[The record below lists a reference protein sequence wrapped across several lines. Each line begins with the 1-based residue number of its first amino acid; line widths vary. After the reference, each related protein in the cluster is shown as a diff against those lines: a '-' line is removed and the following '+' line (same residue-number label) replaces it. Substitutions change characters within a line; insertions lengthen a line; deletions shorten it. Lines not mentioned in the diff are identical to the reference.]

1 MRFFHKRRAFI
12 DIDERGSEQVD
23 HNNVDQYYGVKGG
36 AFGKEVLPPC
46 SYEEYVNSRVN
57 EHTAYD
63 NEYAKNKQSMGKLAR
78 KLNCSASKKHDC
90 DFEQRLADGVETE
103 YWGEKN
109 FGINQC
115 SRWKSASPLY
125 RIDASSEITRPVL
138 ITVKNGDMHE
148 PLPLCY
154 DDNKNF
160 DHTMELK
167 SSFIVGEFPEP
178 LRMGT
183 STSLRLGM
191 SARKRHHNTTK
202 YFKNRSEDNND
213 KTRCGGGRHNNPF
226 PNRDI
231 DARRV
236 SQEAARRERWK
247 RGLEMEKR
255 TFKNATTTTGRDKY
269 TDDSSSTDSLTL
281 GSHTTRTSVTGYDTG
296 EDSSSIDDW
305 TDATDDSRLAP
316 KYYHR
321 YHQTFSGGHCTSS
334 KQVVESVAED
344 FGIFAKLLLSDGYAC
359 FGTAAEITKETVG
372 SCKGGKM

>member
-23 HNNVDQYYGVKGG
+23 HNNADQYYGVKGG
-36 AFGKEVLPPC
+36 AFGKGVLPPC
-46 SYEEYVNSRVN
+46 SYEEYVDNRIN
-57 EHTAYD
+57 EHTSD
-63 NEYAKNKQSMGKLAR
+63 GNEYAKNKQSIGKLAR
-78 KLNCSASKKHDC
+78 KLNCSASKKHDF

-109 FGINQC
+109 FGINQF
-115 SRWKSASPLY
+115 SRWKSASPLFI
-125 RIDASSEITRPVL
+125 IDTSSEITRPVL

-148 PLPLCY
+148 PPPLCN
-154 DDNKNF
+154 DDNKRIN
-160 DHTMELK
+160 HTMELK
-167 SSFIVGEFPEP
+167 SSFVVGEFPERV
-178 LRMGT
+178 RMGT
-183 STSLRLGM
+183 SSSFRLGM
-191 SARKRHHNTTK
+191 SARKRHHNATK

-213 KTRCGGGRHNNPF
+213 KTRCGGGRHNNIF

-231 DARRV
+231 DARRAV
-236 SQEAARRERWK
+236 QEAARRERWK

-255 TFKNATTTTGRDKY
+255 MFKNATTTTGRDKY

-316 KYYHR
+316 IYHHR
-321 YHQTFSGGHCTSS
+321 YHQTSSGGHCSSS
-334 KQVVESVAED
+334 KQVVESVTED

-359 FGTAAEITKETVG
+359 LGTAAEITKETVG
-372 SCKGGKM
+372 GCKYGKM